1 MPTLDELRA
10 GRLPLGFY
18 QRDALVV
25 ARALLGQY
33 LVSAPTGEAPRVVR
47 IVETEAYRGT
57 TDRACHASKGLTK
70 RTKTLLGPAG
80 HAYVYLIYGIYDCF
94 NVVAGGAK
102 QRGHAVLVR
111 GAEPVLGIA
120 EGARTDGPGR
130 LTRAMALTRAHDA
143 SPLSGDE
150 LFLSAGKR
158 PRTVHVTPRVGV
170 AYAGEDA
177 ELEYRFFDPSSRFVS
192 RPSPGTIGLG
202 GTKPAPP
209 RHRSK
214 REEA

>member
-1 MPTLDELRA
+1 MSFRELRA
-10 GRLPLGFY
+10 ASFDRAFY
-18 QRDALVV
+18 ERDAVTV
-25 ARALLGQY
+25 ARALLGAR
-33 LVSAPTGEAPRVVR
+33 LVLAPTGGPLRVVR
-47 IVETEAYRGT
+47 IVETEAYCGVR
-57 TDRACHASKGLTK
+57 DRACHASRGLTP
-70 RTKTLLGPAG
+70 RTRTLLGPAA
-80 HAYVYLIYGIYDCF
+80 HAYVYRIYGMYDCF

-111 GAEPVLGIA
+111 GVEPVLGIA